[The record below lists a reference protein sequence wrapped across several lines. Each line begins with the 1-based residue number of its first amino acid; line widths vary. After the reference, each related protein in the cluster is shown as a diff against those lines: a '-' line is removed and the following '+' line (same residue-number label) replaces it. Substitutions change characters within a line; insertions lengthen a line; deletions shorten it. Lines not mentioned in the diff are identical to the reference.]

1 MRTTNIINFLI
12 DDNNYESY
20 LEIGTENPKN
30 NFNLINV
37 SKKESVDPYL
47 EKGYHSEE
55 AIQKFKKEV
64 TYCMTSD
71 EFFAQNK
78 KLYDII
84 FIDGDHSCEQSAK
97 DIINGL
103 NTINKNGCLV
113 IHDSM
118 PEFFEL
124 TQIENYKKA
133 LPYHGEVWKPVYALI
148 NDIKHH
154 LTIKTIYH
162 NLWSTCT
169 IIKKDSNNPDNFLT
183 IDYFLNTI
191 RELNLDY
198 FENYKLNKMNAVYSL
213 NDLKCDKVSYFT
225 SLYNTDKRYLQELY
239 VSLIKQTNKN
249 WEWVI
254 VDDSP
259 TDKLYT
265 ELFTDPNIDK
275 RVKYNRFK
283 FQSDGI
289 IGESKYR
296 AAMLCNGTLLA
307 ELDHD
312 DILMP
317 TMTQELLDN
326 IDYDFISTNSTY
338 LNISYNE
345 NSDKYILKKLEKY
358 PEGFAM
364 GYGKYRNTVIDFPLG
379 EYELYDEMG
388 KPSKYINECINPP
401 INPKTLRHITGVPNH
416 IRVWKKDFY
425 MKIGGHNRTMPHCDD
440 YELVVRTFLNGG
452 SYKHIDKLLYIQR
465 WHPENT
471 TDKRRGDIQLYVK
484 SIVVSLEKELNDYFN
499 KNGGD
504 WCQEYLDKNFNGLG
518 LIEFKDGNQS
528 LNCVMVPNKE
538 HIEKDKKFL
547 KEKIIEA
554 FKNNGVELNPISLEY
569 LSSLDFKYTEKIIK
583 STK

>member
-12 DDNNYESY
+12 EDNNYESY

-148 NDIKHH
+148 NEIKHH

-275 RVKYNRFK
+275 RVK
-283 FQSDGI
+283 
-289 IGESKYR
+289 
-296 AAMLCNGTLLA
+296 
-307 ELDHD
+307 
-312 DILMP
+312 
-317 TMTQELLDN
+317 
-326 IDYDFISTNSTY
+326 
-338 LNISYNE
+338 
-345 NSDKYILKKLEKY
+345 
-358 PEGFAM
+358 
-364 GYGKYRNTVIDFPLG
+364 
-379 EYELYDEMG
+379 
-388 KPSKYINECINPP
+388 
-401 INPKTLRHITGVPNH
+401 
-416 IRVWKKDFY
+416 
-425 MKIGGHNRTMPHCDD
+425 
-440 YELVVRTFLNGG
+440 
-452 SYKHIDKLLYIQR
+452 
-465 WHPENT
+465 
-471 TDKRRGDIQLYVK
+471 
-484 SIVVSLEKELNDYFN
+484 
-499 KNGGD
+499 
-504 WCQEYLDKNFNGLG
+504 
-518 LIEFKDGNQS
+518 
-528 LNCVMVPNKE
+528 
-538 HIEKDKKFL
+538 
-547 KEKIIEA
+547 
-554 FKNNGVELNPISLEY
+554 
-569 LSSLDFKYTEKIIK
+569 
-583 STK
+583 